1 MRRWAVWLSLFIFAI
16 TLGWFWLLSH
26 DLTFTRLD
34 EGKPAAD
41 KKVDPKTEP
50 KKG

>member
-1 MRRWAVWLSLFIFAI
+1 MRRWALWLTLFIFAI

-26 DLTFTRLD
+26 DLTFSRLD
-34 EGKPAAD
+34 EGRSSVEKE
-41 KKVDPKTEP
+41 KKVEP